1 MMLQYHITRI
11 CFNLTEVF
19 VMKKSL
25 ISLAVLSVVFP
36 LSSHAAQISGQL
48 TDNSGQPIAGVAVH
62 VHGKEKTVT
71 TNNAGQYQIELD
83 ADSQLHFSKDGFL
96 DKRISVKNEAKT
108 INFVLEK
115 SSIEAITVYASALH
129 KSNLDMTSPV
139 TVLSGEELKDKSSN
153 TLGETLNKLPGV
165 SQTYFGPVSSSP
177 VIRGLDG
184 PRVRVMQNGLES
196 SDASRVGPD
205 HANTNETLSAEQ
217 IEVLRG
223 PATLLYGSG
232 AIGGVVNV
240 VDGRIPTTNYES
252 LEGAVEYKH
261 DTVNEGNTTAFV
273 LNGGDNGF
281 NFHLDGLKRKTE
293 DTEVPKFEAHHEE
306 HEEEHEGED
315 HADEHD
321 EEVLNSVENSFID
334 TTAFNL
340 GTSYVNEHL
349 VVGVSYGKLESDYG
363 IPGHSHAHH
372 DHDHGHEHEEE
383 NHGHEDEHEEHGDV
397 FARLTQDRY
406 QARFTY
412 SLHDSMIERFDVKL
426 GYTDYRHAEIEEG
439 MEGTVF
445 TNESKELRATA
456 EHNLLGWH
464 GVVGYHYYDS
474 DYGADGAE
482 AFTPHS
488 DTTQHALFVL
498 EEKTFGDFRVE
509 LGGRFEN
516 TEIDAPEIHLGHDEH
531 DHEAHDEEE
540 HHGEE
545 YAYVGEFDSVSLSAG
560 TIWNFQ
566 EGHSVALSLGHSER
580 APSAAELLSNGLH
593 IATSTYD
600 LGLGYE
606 IEDGEIHFEPE
617 NVESETSNNIDLTL
631 RKFNGD
637 FGYTINAFY
646 NQIDNFYFQ
655 QDTGLV
661 IDAHHDEMLSM
672 DEYLSHGHDEDEA
685 TRVFQYQ
692 YADVDLYGIE
702 FDVHY
707 QVNEQLLVKLI
718 GDHIRNDVKDS
729 SEYLP
734 RFPQNKLG
742 FEAEYDWHA
751 LQVNFAATHYFEQD
765 KLGAHETHTDSYT
778 LFDVSAKYNLD
789 VLNTDS
795 FVFAKVQNITDE
807 LAFSHTSFIKDIAP
821 LPGRNVQLG
830 LRVYF

>member
-1 MMLQYHITRI
+1 
-11 CFNLTEVF
+11 
-19 VMKKSL
+19 MKKSL

-71 TNNAGQYQIELD
+71 TNDAGQYQIELD

-96 DKRISVKNEAKT
+96 DKRISVKNEAQT

-293 DTEVPKFEAHHEE
+293 DTEVPKFEAHHED
-306 HEEEHEGED
+306 HEEQHEGED

-372 DHDHGHEHEEE
+372 DHDHEHEEE
-383 NHGHEDEHEEHGDV
+383 EDHGHEDEHEEHGDV

-406 QARFTY
+406 
-412 SLHDSMIERFDVKL
+412 
-426 GYTDYRHAEIEEG
+426 
-439 MEGTVF
+439 
-445 TNESKELRATA
+445 
-456 EHNLLGWH
+456 
-464 GVVGYHYYDS
+464 
-474 DYGADGAE
+474 
-482 AFTPHS
+482 
-488 DTTQHALFVL
+488 
-498 EEKTFGDFRVE
+498 
-509 LGGRFEN
+509 
-516 TEIDAPEIHLGHDEH
+516 
-531 DHEAHDEEE
+531 
-540 HHGEE
+540 
-545 YAYVGEFDSVSLSAG
+545 
-560 TIWNFQ
+560 
-566 EGHSVALSLGHSER
+566 
-580 APSAAELLSNGLH
+580 
-593 IATSTYD
+593 
-600 LGLGYE
+600 
-606 IEDGEIHFEPE
+606 
-617 NVESETSNNIDLTL
+617 
-631 RKFNGD
+631 
-637 FGYTINAFY
+637 
-646 NQIDNFYFQ
+646 
-655 QDTGLV
+655 
-661 IDAHHDEMLSM
+661 
-672 DEYLSHGHDEDEA
+672 
-685 TRVFQYQ
+685 
-692 YADVDLYGIE
+692 
-702 FDVHY
+702 
-707 QVNEQLLVKLI
+707 
-718 GDHIRNDVKDS
+718 
-729 SEYLP
+729 
-734 RFPQNKLG
+734 
-742 FEAEYDWHA
+742 
-751 LQVNFAATHYFEQD
+751 
-765 KLGAHETHTDSYT
+765 
-778 LFDVSAKYNLD
+778 
-789 VLNTDS
+789 
-795 FVFAKVQNITDE
+795 
-807 LAFSHTSFIKDIAP
+807 
-821 LPGRNVQLG
+821 
-830 LRVYF
+830 

>member
-1 MMLQYHITRI
+1 
-11 CFNLTEVF
+11 
-19 VMKKSL
+19 MKKSL

-36 LSSHAAQISGQL
+36 LTSQAAPVSGQL
-48 TDNSGQPIAGVAVH
+48 TDAQGNPIAGVAVH
-62 VHGKEKTVT
+62 VHGKDKQVVT
-71 TNNAGQYQIELD
+71 DNSGNYQIDLD
-83 ADSQLHFSKDGFL
+83 ANSQLHFSKDGYL
-96 DKRISVKNEAKT
+96 DKRFEVQNTTQT
-108 INFVLEK
+108 INLVLEK

-129 KSNLDMTSPV
+129 KSNLEMTSPV
-139 TVLSGEELKDKSSN
+139 TVISGDELKDRSSS

-165 SQTYFGPVSSSP
+165 NQTYFGPVSSSP

-184 PRVRVMQNGLES
+184 PRVRIMQNGLES

-240 VDGRIPTTNYES
+240 VDARIPSTNYES

-261 DTVNEGNTTAFV
+261 DTVNEGNTAAFV

-293 DTEVPKFEAHHEE
+293 DTTVPKFEAHHDE
-306 HEEEHEGED
+306 HEEDHDAEAHEGEE
-315 HADEHD
+315 HHDEHD
-321 EEVLNSVENSFID
+321 EEAIDSIENSFID

-340 GTSYVNEHL
+340 GTSYVNDHL
-349 VVGVSYGKLESDYG
+349 VVGIAYGRIESDYG
-363 IPGHSHAHH
+363 IPGHSHAG
-372 DHDHGHEHEEE
+372 HDHGHEEEHEEE
-383 NHGHEDEHEEHGDV
+383 GHEDEHDAHEEHGDV

-406 QARFTY
+406 QANFTY
-412 SLHDSMIERFDVKL
+412 SLHDSAIERFDVKL

-488 DTTQHALFVL
+488 DTTQHALFAL
-498 EEKTFGDFRVE
+498 EERTFGDFRVE
-509 LGGRFEN
+509 LGARFES
-516 TEIDAPEIHLGHDEH
+516 TEIDAPEILLGHEEHGHDEH
-531 DHEAHDEEE
+531 EHEEHGDEE

-545 YAYVGEFDSVSLSAG
+545 YAYVGEFDSISLSAG

-566 EGHSVALSLGHSER
+566 EGHSLALSVGHSER

-593 IATSTYD
+593 IATGTYD

-606 IEDGEIHFEPE
+606 IEEGEIHFEPE
-617 NVESETSNNIDLTL
+617 NIEQETSNNLDLTL

-661 IDAHHDEMLSM
+661 IDSYHDEMLSM
-672 DEYLSHGHDEDEA
+672 EEYLSHGHDEDEA

-707 QVNEQLLVKLI
+707 QVNSDLMLKVM
-718 GDHIRNDVKDS
+718 GDHIRNDVKDT

-742 FEAEYDWHA
+742 FEAEYDWQA
-751 LQVNFAATHYFEQD
+751 LQLNFSATHYFEQD
-765 KLGAHETHTDSYT
+765 KLGAHETHTESYT
-778 LFDVSAKYNLD
+778 LLDIAAKYNLD

-795 FVFAKVQNITDE
+795 YIFAKVQNLTDE

-821 LPGRNVQLG
+821 LPGRNFQLG
-830 LRVYF
+830 MRVYF

>member
-1 MMLQYHITRI
+1 
-11 CFNLTEVF
+11 
-19 VMKKSL
+19 MKKSL

-36 LSSHAAQISGQL
+36 ISSQAAPVSGQL
-48 TDNSGQPIAGVAVH
+48 TDINGKPIAGVAVH
-62 VHGKEKTVT
+62 VHGKDKQVVT
-71 TNNAGQYQIELD
+71 DSSGNYQIDLD
-83 ADSQLHFSKDGFL
+83 ANSQLHFSKDGYL
-96 DKRISVKNEAKT
+96 DKRFNVENTTQT
-108 INFVLEK
+108 INLVLEQ

-129 KSNLDMTSPV
+129 KSNLEMTSPV
-139 TVLSGEELKDKSSN
+139 TVISGDELKDKSSS

-165 SQTYFGPVSSSP
+165 NQTYFGPVSSSP

-184 PRVRVMQNGLES
+184 PRVRIMQNALES

-240 VDGRIPTTNYES
+240 VDARIPSTIYES

-261 DTVNEGNTTAFV
+261 DTVNEGNTAAFV
-273 LNGGDNGF
+273 LNGGENGF

-293 DTEVPKFEAHHEE
+293 DTTVPKFEAHHDE
-306 HEEEHEGED
+306 HEEGHDAEAHEGEE
-315 HADEHD
+315 HHDEHD
-321 EEVLNSVENSFID
+321 EEAIDSIENSFID

-340 GTSYVNEHL
+340 GTSYVNDHL
-349 VVGVSYGKLESDYG
+349 VVGFAYGRIESDYG
-363 IPGHSHAHH
+363 IPGHSHAGP
-372 DHDHGHEHEEE
+372 DHGHDEEHEEE
-383 NHGHEDEHEEHGDV
+383 GHDEEHDVHEEHGDV

-406 QARFTY
+406 QANFTY
-412 SLHDSMIERFDVKL
+412 SLHDSAIERFDVKL

-488 DTTQHALFVL
+488 DTTQHALFAL
-498 EEKTFGDFRVE
+498 EERTFGDFRVE
-509 LGGRFEN
+509 LGARYER
-516 TEIDAPEIHLGHDEH
+516 TEIDAPEILLGHEEHGHDEH
-531 DHEAHDEEE
+531 EHEEHGDEA

-545 YAYVGEFDSVSLSAG
+545 YAYVGEFDSISISAG

-566 EGHSVALSLGHSER
+566 EGHSLALSLGHSER

-593 IATSTYD
+593 IATGTYD

-606 IEDGEIHFEPE
+606 IEEGEIHFEPE
-617 NVESETSNNIDLTL
+617 NIEQETSNNLDLTL

-661 IDAHHDEMLSM
+661 IDSHHDEMLSM
-672 DEYLSHGHDEDEA
+672 EEYLSHGHVEDEA

-707 QVNEQLLVKLI
+707 QVNSDLMLKVM
-718 GDHIRNDVKDS
+718 GDHIRNDVKDT

-742 FEAEYDWHA
+742 FEAEYDWQA
-751 LQVNFAATHYFEQD
+751 LQLNFSATHYFEQD
-765 KLGAHETHTDSYT
+765 KLGAHESQTDSYT
-778 LFDVSAKYNLD
+778 LFDVAAKYNLD
-789 VLNTDS
+789 VLNADS
-795 FVFAKVQNITDE
+795 YIFAKVQNITDE

-821 LPGRNVQLG
+821 LPGRNFQLG
-830 LRVYF
+830 MRVYF